1 MKAEITVLSGD
12 GIGPEITE
20 HALHILTAI
29 EKKYGHEFILHDAL
43 FGVLP
48 STKLAILIHRKQGI
62 FAKHLMLFF

>member
-29 EKKYGHEFILHDAL
+29 GKKYGLITQIQYFRDRFESNSLGWLLFPILVI
-43 FGVLP
+43 GP
-48 STKLAILIHRKQGI
+48 
-62 FAKHLMLFF
+62 